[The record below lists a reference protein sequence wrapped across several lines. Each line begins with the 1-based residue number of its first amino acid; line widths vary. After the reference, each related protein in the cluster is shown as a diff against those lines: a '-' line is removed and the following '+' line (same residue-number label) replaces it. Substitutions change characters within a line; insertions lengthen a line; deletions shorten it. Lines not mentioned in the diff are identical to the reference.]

1 MKKTKILFFVNVD
14 WFFISH
20 RLPIAID
27 AAAKGYEVHVATTVT
42 NQAKQI
48 IDHGFILHDINI
60 SRGKTNPFF
69 VIKNLFDIIFLF
81 KKIKPNIVHLVTIK
95 PILLGGIAARLTN
108 VQGVVAAIS
117 GLGYIF
123 INQGFIASIRRFLIK
138 LLYRLSLRHKNIM
151 IICQNQNDLQEIKS
165 LSKLTDSSFTI
176 IEGSGVSLEKFKY
189 FPDTSVI
196 PNVMMASRL
205 LIDKGVV
212 EFYEAAAILK
222 QIKLQANFVLVGET
236 DPDNPASI
244 PDDLIEKWKNENI
257 VEFWGHRSDM
267 QNHLPKAS
275 IVVLPSY
282 REGFPKVLI
291 EAAACGRPVITTDV
305 PGCRDAIYNTK
316 TGILV
321 PPRNA
326 KALADAIKKLIL
338 DNPTRQ
344 MMGTK
349 ARQMSEVRFDEK
361 MVITKHLHIYKQ
373 LVENAN
379 KTKIDN

>member
-27 AAAKGYEVHVATTVT
+27 AAAKGFEVHVATTVT

-48 IDHGFILHDINI
+48 VDYGFILHEVNI
-60 SRGKTNPFF
+60 SRGNTNPFF

-81 KKIKPNIVHLVTIK
+81 KKVKPNIVHLVTIK

-108 VQGVVAAIS
+108 IQSVVAAIS

-123 INQGFIASIRRFLIK
+123 INQGFIASIRRFFIK
-138 LLYRLSLRHKNIM
+138 LLYRLSLRHKNIR

-165 LSKLTDSSFTI
+165 LSKLSDSSLTI
-176 IEGSGVSLEKFKY
+176 IEGSGVSLQKFNY
-189 FPDTSVI
+189 SPDTSVI

-205 LIDKGVV
+205 LIDKGVK
-212 EFYEAAAILK
+212 EFYEAAVLLK
-222 QIKLQANFVLVGET
+222 HAKLQANFVLVGET
-236 DPDNPASI
+236 DSDNPASI
-244 PDDLIEKWKNENI
+244 SDDLIEKWMHENI
-257 VEFWGHRSDM
+257 VEFWGHRADM
-267 QNHLPKAS
+267 QNVLPRAS

-305 PGCRDAIYNTK
+305 PGCRDAIYNNK

-321 PPRNA
+321 PPRNV
-326 KALADAIKKLIL
+326 KALAGAIKNLIL
-338 DNPTRQ
+338 DNDARQ
-344 MMGTK
+344 MMGSE
-349 ARQMSEVRFDEK
+349 ARKMSETRFDEK
-361 MVITKHLHIYKQ
+361 FVIKKHLHIYNQ
-373 LVENAN
+373 LLESAKKTVIEN
-379 KTKIDN
+379 